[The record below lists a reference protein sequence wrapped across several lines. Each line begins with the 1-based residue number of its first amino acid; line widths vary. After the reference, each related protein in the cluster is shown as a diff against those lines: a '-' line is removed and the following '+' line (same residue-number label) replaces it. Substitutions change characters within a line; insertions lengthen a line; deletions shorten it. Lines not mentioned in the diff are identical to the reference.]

1 MRIHH
6 IGYAVKNIDEAF
18 KFFKILGFEKV
29 NEKVVDEERN
39 VKILF
44 VKNNEYLVELI
55 EPYGNNSPIENILK
69 NSGSTPYHICYES
82 KDILKDIEML
92 KSEGFV
98 LISELSAAPA
108 INNQKV
114 CFLYNRKVG
123 IIEILAE

>member
-1 MRIHH
+1 MKIHH

-18 KFFKILGFEKV
+18 KLFKMLGFKKV
-29 NEKVVDEERN
+29 NKKVVDEERK

-55 EPYGNNSPIENILK
+55 EPYGNNSPVDNILK
-69 NSGSTPYHICYES
+69 NSGNTPYHICYES
-82 KDILKDIEML
+82 NNILDDIEML
-92 KSEGFV
+92 KSNGFV
-98 LISELSAAPA
+98 LISELSEAPA
-108 INNQKV
+108 INNKKV

>member
-18 KFFKILGFEKV
+18 KLFKILGFEKV
-29 NEKVVDEERN
+29 NEKVVDEERK

-92 KSEGFV
+92 KNDGFV

-108 INNQKV
+108 INQQKV
-114 CFLYNRKVG
+114 CFLYNGKVG

>member
-6 IGYAVKNIDEAF
+6 IGYAVKNIEEAF
-18 KFFKILGFEKV
+18 KSFKILGFEKV
-29 NEKVVDEERN
+29 NEKVVDEERK

-55 EPYGNNSPIENILK
+55 EPYGNNSPIDNILK

-98 LISELSAAPA
+98 LISKLSEAPA

-114 CFLYNRKVG
+114 CFLYMG

>member
-18 KFFKILGFEKV
+18 KLFKVLGFEKV
-29 NEKVVDEERN
+29 NEKVVDEERK
-39 VKILF
+39 VEILF

-55 EPYGNNSPIENILK
+55 EPYRNNSPIDNILK

-98 LISELSAAPA
+98 LISELSEAPA

-123 IIEILAE
+123 IIEILAD

>member
-18 KFFKILGFEKV
+18 KLFKILGFEKV
-29 NEKVVDEERN
+29 NEKVVDEERK

-55 EPYGNNSPIENILK
+55 EPYGNNSPIDNILK

-82 KDILKDIEML
+82 KNILKDIEML
-92 KSEGFV
+92 KNKGFV
-98 LISELSAAPA
+98 LISELSEAPA

>member
-29 NEKVVDEERN
+29 NEKVVDEERK

-69 NSGSTPYHICYES
+69 NSGSSPYHICYES